1 MTIPDLTA
9 HAAGM
14 SATGGG
20 ALIAAWLT
28 WRIWRRVF
36 RTLITCVIVAVVVY
50 VAFPDVAQRLVHH
63 LPQPTG
69 VSTDQ

>member
-1 MTIPDLTA
+1 
-9 HAAGM
+9 
-14 SATGGG
+14 
-20 ALIAAWLT
+20 
-28 WRIWRRVF
+28 
-36 RTLITCVIVAVVVY
+36 